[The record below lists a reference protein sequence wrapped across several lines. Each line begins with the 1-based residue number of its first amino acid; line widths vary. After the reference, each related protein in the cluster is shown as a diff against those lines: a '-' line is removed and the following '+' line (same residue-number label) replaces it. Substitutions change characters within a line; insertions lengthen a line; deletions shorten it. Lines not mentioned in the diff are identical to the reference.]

1 MEGEVTVVLHNTM
14 KLNNMEEI
22 MDTTILVLHRI
33 MDMMLLIRA
42 VDVVAVEGE
51 VVEEDEAVVD
61 STDRMDHRTMQLLK

>member
-42 VDVVAVEGE
+42 VV
-51 VVEEDEAVVD
+51 
-61 STDRMDHRTMQLLK
+61 R